1 MLQSEKEGP
10 GPGLLEIARS
20 LEPLI
25 RRHEDELERVRR
37 LPDELVDALY
47 DRGVFRA
54 FTPRAST
61 VIRAP
66 HPQVGG

>member
-25 RRHEDELERVRR
+25 RR
-37 LPDELVDALY
+37 P
-47 DRGVFRA
+47 
-54 FTPRAST
+54 
-61 VIRAP
+61 P